1 MAGLDFTGSLAV
13 TTPEQTVQKAKGE
26 TAYLPCKFSLSPE
39 DQGPLDIEWLRLSG
53 PDNEKVDRVIILYS
67 VDKIYYDFCEDLKGR
82 VHFTS
87 NDIKSGDAS
96 ITVTDVQLSDAGTY
110 RCRVKKA
117 PSVANRNLQLTVT
130 DFTGSLTVTTPEQ
143 TVQKAKGETAYLPCK
158 FSLSPEDQ
166 GPLDIEWLRLS
177 GPDNEKVDRVV
188 SVCLLTVTKQR
199 SHCTLC
205 SSLREGHGSGSPSAQ
220 ACDPYRVTRIVS
232 DPRLQKRKGS
242 SKFFKTVQKA
252 KGETAY
258 LPCKFSLSPED
269 QGPLDIEWL
278 RLSGPDNEKVDRVI
292 ILYSVDKIY
301 YDFYQDLKGRV
312 HFTSDDIKSGDASIS
327 ITDVQLSDTGTSQC
341 RVRKAPG
348 VAKSNLQLT
357 VFSKLLLLVTCLQ

>member
-1 MAGLDFTGSLAV
+1 MVRLLGFPPVWSGGCDGSASCWNPYSILDATDVSMPMDFTGSLAV

-188 SVCLLTVTKQR
+188 TTPEQ
-199 SHCTLC
+199 
-205 SSLREGHGSGSPSAQ
+205 
-220 ACDPYRVTRIVS
+220 
-232 DPRLQKRKGS
+232 
-242 SKFFKTVQKA
+242 TVQKA

>member
-1 MAGLDFTGSLAV
+1 MVRLLGFLCGVADFTGSLAV

-177 GPDNEKVDRVV
+177 GPDNEKVDRV
-188 SVCLLTVTKQR
+188 
-199 SHCTLC
+199 
-205 SSLREGHGSGSPSAQ
+205 
-220 ACDPYRVTRIVS
+220 
-232 DPRLQKRKGS
+232 
-242 SKFFKTVQKA
+242 
-252 KGETAY
+252 
-258 LPCKFSLSPED
+258 
-269 QGPLDIEWL
+269 
-278 RLSGPDNEKVDRVI
+278 I

-357 VFSKLLLLVTCLQ
+357 VFN